1 MHFVINELEFRSLAA
16 LRMWPEKLYCSQI
29 DATWYEYVY
38 GEPYKWLDLLIFDR
52 NLWPFVLFLIFL
64 NKKTACYYCYYYDY
78 FVPQEENIPGVKN

>member
-38 GEPYKWLDLLIFDR
+38 GEPYKWL
-52 NLWPFVLFLIFL
+52 
-64 NKKTACYYCYYYDY
+64 
-78 FVPQEENIPGVKN
+78 